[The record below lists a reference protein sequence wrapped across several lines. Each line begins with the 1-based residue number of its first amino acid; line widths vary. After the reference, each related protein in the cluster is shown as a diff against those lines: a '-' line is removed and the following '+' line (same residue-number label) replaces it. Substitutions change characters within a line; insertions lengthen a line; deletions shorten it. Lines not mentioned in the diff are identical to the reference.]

1 MDEESNKKGSHL
13 LHYAHELA
21 LKDME
26 ISKFRKSKSKIESKY
41 RDLQKSTADMQ
52 QQYKADIDKLNQQ
65 LIRYIITLIYIFFFV
80 KKNSRNFNSFIFS
93 DLNRVNLGKVL
104 I

>member
-65 LIRYIITLIYIFFFV
+65 LIRYIIALINFFFFFTRD
-80 KKNSRNFNSFIFS
+80 SRNLNSFIFS
-93 DLNRVNLGKVL
+93 DLNLVNLEKVL